1 MCCLAVMPEV
11 PHANG
16 GTGGLFSGM
25 TVAVSDRFPTTAR
38 DTITTEII
46 KHGGTQRRDLI
57 PTLSTPIIQVA

>member
-11 PHANG
+11 PHPNG

-38 DTITTEII
+38 DTITTEVI
-46 KHGGTQRRDLI
+46 KHGGTQHDSI
-57 PTLSTPIIQVA
+57 PTCSTSIIQVA